1 VKSKK
6 AKAKRKGSA
15 LLIVLFIVMAIT
27 ILSLGFLS
35 RSDVELAC
43 GQNMVLRT
51 QMDYLA
57 ESGLEHARGLILNSN
72 DFLGNWT
79 AYTQQLNSGN
89 DYYDINV
96 VQLGNCNYKITC
108 DAYREKGVEK
118 TGSSSL
124 EAELRLNPCIA
135 FWTQIGAT
143 IPTNSVINGD
153 VYCNG
158 TLTNNG
164 TINGD
169 VFVNSLGG
177 SGSIKGQRKTPGDLS
192 LTWPRVTVGDFTSH
206 YPVQTIDVNT
216 LVNTSIGSSAMV
228 CYCNKDLK
236 LAGSVQIE
244 GMLIVDADLTI
255 SGSGNVITA
264 GDNLPAM
271 LVTGNL
277 IIENGGQIGI
287 NGLAVVKGEIQ
298 VSAGAPGVVSVSITG
313 GLFVENG
320 VTGSGKIIIT
330 ASPQRTAI
338 MTWSE
343 AGVAERWGQAGG
355 AFFRSIKRK

>member
-1 VKSKK
+1 
-6 AKAKRKGSA
+6 
-15 LLIVLFIVMAIT
+15 
-27 ILSLGFLS
+27 
-35 RSDVELAC
+35 
-43 GQNMVLRT
+43 
-51 QMDYLA
+51 MDYLA
-57 ESGLEHARGLILNSN
+57 ESGLEHARGLILNNN

-79 AYTQQLNSGN
+79 AYGQQLNSGN
-89 DYYDINV
+89 DYYDVNV
-96 VQLGNCNYKITC
+96 VQLGNCNYKIIC
-108 DAYREKGVEK
+108 DAYREKGGEK

-124 EAELRLNPCIA
+124 EAELRLNPCVA
-135 FWTQIGAT
+135 FWTQIGTT

-169 VFVNSLGG
+169 VFVSSLGG
-177 SGSIKGQRKTPGDLS
+177 SGSVKGQRKTPGDLS

-206 YPVQTIDVNT
+206 YAVQSIDVNT
-216 LVNTSIGSSAMV
+216 LANTSIGGSAAV
-228 CYCNKDLK
+228 FYCDDDLE
-236 LAGSVQIE
+236 LAGGVQIE

-277 IIENGGQIGI
+277 IAEDGGKLDVY
-287 NGLAVVKGEIQ
+287 GLAVVNGVTQ
-298 VSAGAPGVVSVSITG
+298 VSAGAVGVGVTG
-313 GLFVENG
+313 GLFIENG
-320 VTGSGKIIIT
+320 VTGSGKIAIT

-338 MTWSE
+338 ITWSE
-343 AGVAERWGQAGG
+343 AGAEEKWGQASG
-355 AFFRSIKRK
+355 AFFRNIRRK

>member
-1 VKSKK
+1 M
-6 AKAKRKGSA
+6 KRKGSA

-43 GQNMVLRT
+43 GENMKLRT

-57 ESGLEHARGLILNSN
+57 ESGLEHARGLILNNN

-79 AYTQQLNSGN
+79 AYGQQLNSGN
-89 DYYDINV
+89 DYYDVNV

-108 DAYREKGVEK
+108 DAYREKGGEK

-135 FWTQIGAT
+135 FWTKTGTT
-143 IPTNSVINGD
+143 ISNNVVINGD

-169 VFVNSLGG
+169 VFVSNLGG
-177 SGSIKGQRKTPGDLS
+177 SGSIKGHRKTPGDLS
-192 LTWPRVTVGDFTSH
+192 LTWPRVIAGDFISN
-206 YPVQTIDVNT
+206 YPVQNIDVNS
-216 LVNTSIGSSAMV
+216 LENTSIGGSATV
-228 CYCNKDLK
+228 CYCNDDLE
-236 LAGSVQIE
+236 LSGNVQIE
-244 GMLIVDADLTI
+244 GMLIVDANLTI
-255 SGSGNVITA
+255 RGNGNIITA
-264 GDNLPAM
+264 GENLPAM
-271 LVTGNL
+271 LITGNL
-277 IIENGGQIGI
+277 IIEDGGKLDVY
-287 NGLAVVKGEIQ
+287 GLAVVSGVTQ
-298 VSAGAPGVVSVSITG
+298 VSAGAVGVGITG

-320 VTGSGKIIIT
+320 ITGSGKITIT

-338 MTWSE
+338 MTWSD
-343 AGVAERWGQAGG
+343 AGVAERWGQAEG